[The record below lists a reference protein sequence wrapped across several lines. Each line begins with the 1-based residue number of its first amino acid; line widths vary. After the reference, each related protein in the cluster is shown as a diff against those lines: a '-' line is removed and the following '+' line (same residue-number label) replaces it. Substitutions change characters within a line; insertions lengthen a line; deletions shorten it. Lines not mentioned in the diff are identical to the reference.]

1 MKKQRHGYN
10 CPDDCWEL
18 IFQKLREDDERDM
31 YSISLVSK
39 QFLSISNRVKLS
51 LNVHDETLPLL
62 PNLLRRFR
70 LIKSIVI
77 ETYNHQDIDGVVHQ
91 ISQSGF
97 LNLQAIKFWCISVPP
112 RDGFKALALNKNI
125 KNNLKVL
132 DCSRLI
138 SMQDK
143 DLVLIADSF
152 PQLEELR
159 ISVRDDMYDDDE
171 VAARITDDGVNAL
184 ASKLKELK
192 KIVFQGNACFIT
204 DQSLISLS
212 SNCVKL
218 REISLL
224 INGSAQH
231 NLTEDG
237 IDFVVRHSRNLTS
250 LSLELPS
257 LQPSAFSFTMENP
270 FTHAKNLHSLTM
282 TQKLFSDK
290 RICLV
295 AKARPPLKKL
305 NVLMG
310 FMGQY
315 PKIYGALKM
324 LLQAC
329 QSTLEELTLGGW
341 YLRDAAITDLAPY
354 LFNLT
359 SIHLHDHA
367 LTSVTFYTLTKYCPL
382 LEKLIMA
389 HSRGQVMDTFSRGY
403 SHKNYRMRHLDI
415 SGNMLLNDTALENF
429 GQVCPNLRFLCVRKC
444 LRLTNVGIGEIL
456 RRCPKIT
463 QLNINGLQV
472 SDVFGRYFDDH
483 SVLNLKT
490 LEARMTEIDDK
501 GMAMIGNRCRN
512 LQYLDIGYCN
522 EVTNKGVMEVV
533 TNCARLRDIDL
544 IGCQKVSTYIS
555 PEMAFSRRRSFI
567 DEVVTVLVNR

>member
-1 MKKQRHGYN
+1 MKKQRHGYF
-10 CPDDCWEL
+10 PDDCWEL
-18 IFQKLREDDERDM
+18 IFQKLRDDDERDLH
-31 YSISLVSK
+31 SVSLVSK

-51 LNVHDETLPLL
+51 LNVRDETLPLL
-62 PNLLRRFR
+62 LNLLRRFR
-70 LIKSIVI
+70 LIESIVI
-77 ETYNHQDIDGVVHQ
+77 DTYNHQDIDGVVHQ
-91 ISQSGF
+91 ISQSGV
-97 LNLQAIKFWCISVPP
+97 LNLQAIKFRCTSVPP
-112 RDGFKALALNKNI
+112 RDGFKALASNKNI
-125 KNNLKVL
+125 KNNLMVL

-143 DLVLIADSF
+143 DLVLIADLF
-152 PQLEELR
+152 PQIEELG

-171 VAARITDDGVNAL
+171 VAARITDDGVDAL

-204 DQSLISLS
+204 DQSLVSLS
-212 SNCVKL
+212 TNCVKL

-224 INGSAQH
+224 IKGSAQH
-231 NLTEDG
+231 NLTEDV
-237 IDFVVRHSRNLTS
+237 DFVVRHSCNLTS

-270 FTHAKNLHSLTM
+270 FTHAKNLHSLTK
-282 TQKLFSDK
+282 TQNLFSDK

-295 AKARPPLKKL
+295 AKAHPPLKKL

-310 FMGQY
+310 FMGQQ
-315 PKIYGALKM
+315 PEIYGALKM

-329 QSTLEELTLGGW
+329 QSTLEQLTLGGW
-341 YLRDAAITDLAPY
+341 YLRDTAITDLAPY
-354 LFNLT
+354 LSNLT

-367 LTSVTFYTLTKYCPL
+367 LTSVAFYTLTKYCPL

-389 HSRGQVMDTFSRGY
+389 HSRGQVMDTFSQGY

-415 SGNMLLNDTALENF
+415 SGNTWLNDTTLENF
-429 GQVCPNLRFLCVRKC
+429 GQVCPNLQLLCVRKC
-444 LRLTNVGIGEIL
+444 LHLTNVGIGEIL
-456 RRCPKIT
+456 RRCPKIM
-463 QLNINGLQV
+463 QLSINGLQV
-472 SDVFGRYFDDH
+472 SDIFGRYSDDH

-490 LEARMTEIDDK
+490 LEARMTKIDDK

-512 LQYLDIGYCN
+512 LQYLDICYCN

-533 TNCARLRDIDL
+533 TNCARLRDIDR

-567 DEVVTVLVNR
+567 HEVVTVLVNR

>member
-10 CPDDCWEL
+10 LPDDCWEL

-39 QFLSISNRVKLS
+39 QFLLISNRVKLS

-62 PNLLRRFR
+62 PNLLQRFQ

-77 ETYNHQDIDGVVHQ
+77 NTYNHQDIDGVVHQ

-97 LNLQAIKFWCISVPP
+97 LNLLAIKFWCTSVPP

-152 PQLEELR
+152 PELEELR

-171 VAARITDDGVNAL
+171 VAARITDDGVDAL

-231 NLTEDG
+231 NLTEGG

-250 LSLELPS
+250 LSLELQS
-257 LQPSAFSFTMENP
+257 LQPSAFSSTMENP

-295 AKARPPLKKL
+295 AKAHPPLKKL
-305 NVLMG
+305 N
-310 FMGQY
+310 
-315 PKIYGALKM
+315 
-324 LLQAC
+324 AC
-329 QSTLEELTLGGW
+329 QSTLEELTLGGL
-341 YLRDAAITDLAPY
+341 YLREAAITDFAPY
-354 LFNLT
+354 LSNLT

-382 LEKLIMA
+382 LEKLIMV

-403 SHKNYRMRHLDI
+403 SHKNYRMQYLDI

-429 GQVCPNLRFLCVRKC
+429 GQVCPNLRFLCVHKC

-472 SDVFGRYFDDH
+472 SNVFGRYSDDH

-512 LQYLDIGYCN
+512 LQYLDICYCN

-544 IGCQKVSTYIS
+544 IGCEKVSTYIS
-555 PEMAFSRRRSFI
+555 PEMAFSRRSSFI
-567 DEVVTVLVNR
+567 HEVVTVLVNR

>member
-10 CPDDCWEL
+10 LPDDCWEL

-62 PNLLRRFR
+62 PNLLRRFQ

-77 ETYNHQDIDGVVHQ
+77 NTYNHQDIDGVVHQ

-97 LNLQAIKFWCISVPP
+97 LNLQAIKFWCTSVPP

-152 PQLEELR
+152 PELEELR

-171 VAARITDDGVNAL
+171 VAARITDDGVDAL

-212 SNCVKL
+212 SNCVKP

-231 NLTEDG
+231 NLTEGG

-250 LSLELPS
+250 LSLELQS
-257 LQPSAFSFTMENP
+257 IQPSAFSSMMENP

-295 AKARPPLKKL
+295 AKAHPPLKKL

-354 LFNLT
+354 LSNLT

-367 LTSVTFYTLTKYCPL
+367 LTNVTFYTLTKYCPL

-389 HSRGQVMDTFSRGY
+389 HSRGQVMDTFPRGY
-403 SHKNYRMRHLDI
+403 SHKNYRMQHLDI
-415 SGNMLLNDTALENF
+415 SGNTLLNDTALENF
-429 GQVCPNLRFLCVRKC
+429 GQVCPNLQFLCVCKC
-444 LRLTNVGIGEIL
+444 MCLTNVGIGEIL
-456 RRCPKIT
+456 RRCPKIM

-472 SDVFGRYFDDH
+472 SDIFRRYSDDH

-512 LQYLDIGYCN
+512 LQYLDICYCN

-555 PEMAFSRRRSFI
+555 PEMAFSRRRSFSH
-567 DEVVTVLVNR
+567 EVVTVLVNR